1 MSVFD
6 GAVKIGR
13 AVRDPGT
20 DKKLPEVGSLSYGAI
35 KSATALAGTTGVDA
49 CLIQGNKWQELKGQ
63 HTENV
68 LQHHL
73 LTIQGNRQE
82 MVAGNHTHTIVGNT
96 NTTHIGT
103 HNHTNISPRNDTFVH
118 TRTENHTEEEHQ
130 NQPTGRND
138 VASSENKDVEESKH
152 FHGLEWNVI
161 GVAFEV
167 VGVKTEHKSVALDVT
182 NVKADFEMMHAES
195 KSFHQNLSALASDI
209 HGGKLKVAATHAK
222 AIGANICAGIAANLD
237 SPFA

>member
-20 DKKLPEVGSLSYGAI
+20 DKKLPPVGSLSYGAI
-35 KSATALAGTTGVDA
+35 KSVTALSGTTGVDA

-82 MVAGNHTHTIVGNT
+82 MVVGNHTHTIVGNT
-96 NTTHIGT
+96 NTTQIGT
-103 HNHTNISPRNDTFVH
+103 HNQTNIAARNDTCVQPY
-118 TRTENHTEEEHQ
+118 TENHSQ
-130 NQPTGRND
+130 PDYKNQPTQTMGS
-138 VASSENKDVEESKH
+138 ASTEHQDKEEAKH
-152 FHGLEWNVI
+152 FHGFEWNVI
-161 GVAFEV
+161 GTSVEV
-167 VGVKTEHKSVALDVT
+167 TGVKAEHKSVALDVT

-209 HGGKLKVAATHAK
+209 HGGKLKAAATHAK

>member
-1 MSVFD
+1 MGVFD
-6 GAVKIGR
+6 GSVKVKR
-13 AVRDPGT
+13 AVSDPGT
-20 DKKLPEVGSLSYGAI
+20 DKKLPSMGSLSYGAI

-82 MVAGNHTHTIVGNT
+82 MVVGNHTHTIVGNT
-96 NTTHIGT
+96 NNTHVGT

-118 TRTENHTEEEHQ
+118 TRTENHSEEEHQ
-130 NQPTGRND
+130 NQPIGRNEST
-138 VASSENKDVEESKH
+138 SSEHTNTEDEQHFKGTEYTMTMLKLEATVTNLEHKTLSVGVHGINSEAKIMHHTSEALENKLQGFVSEVVPAKLKAAGAHIKAVGAS
-152 FHGLEWNVI
+152 LNA
-161 GVAFEV
+161 GVA
-167 VGVKTEHKSVALDVT
+167 
-182 NVKADFEMMHAES
+182 
-195 KSFHQNLSALASDI
+195 
-209 HGGKLKVAATHAK
+209 
-222 AIGANICAGIAANLD
+222 ANSD

>member
-73 LTIQGNRQE
+73 LNIQGNRQE
-82 MVAGNHTHTIVGNT
+82 MVTGNHTHTIVGNT

-103 HNHTNISPRNDTFVH
+103 HNQTNISPRNDTFVH
-118 TRTENHTEEEHQ
+118 TRTENHSEEEHQ
-130 NQPTGRND
+130 NQPTGRNEMT
-138 VASSENKDVEESKH
+138 SSEHTQTEEEQHFKLNEVTMTLFKMESVVTCLENKTLGVGVHGIVAEAKVLHHASEALESK
-152 FHGLEWNVI
+152 LQ
-161 GVAFEV
+161 AFASEV
-167 VGVKTEHKSVALDVT
+167 VPA
-182 NVKADFEMMHAES
+182 
-195 KSFHQNLSALASDI
+195 
-209 HGGKLKVAATHAK
+209 KLKVAGAHIK
-222 AIGANICAGIAANLD
+222 AIGASLNAGVAANAD